1 MLKHYDLDICTISIY
16 ENYVI
21 NQIKE
26 GIHLETDQVE
36 SLEKL
41 INKHINHRPFVYI
54 SYRKN
59 SYSFD
64 PLVHTSINKI
74 KNLKTFIIIT
84 DDKAK
89 INIVEF
95 EKRFSKK
102 KLLVVESLEEAI
114 SCVDDF
120 FNKTEST

>member
-1 MLKHYDLDICTISIY
+1 MLKHYDLDICSMSIY

-26 GIHLETDQVE
+26 GVHLETDQVE

-41 INKHINHRPFVYI
+41 INKHINYRPFVYI

-64 PLVHTSINKI
+64 PLVHISINKI
-74 KNLKTFIIIT
+74 ENLKIFIIIT
-84 DDKAK
+84 DDKTK
-89 INIVEF
+89 LDIVEF

-102 KLLVVESLEEAI
+102 KLIVVESLEEAI
-114 SCVDDF
+114 TWIDTS
-120 FNKTEST
+120 FNKTKLA

>member
-1 MLKHYDLDICTISIY
+1 MLKHYDLDICSMSIY

-26 GIHLETDQVE
+26 GIHLETDHVE

-41 INKHINHRPFVYI
+41 INKHLNYQPFVYI
-54 SYRKN
+54 SYRTN

-64 PLVHTSINKI
+64 PLVHVHINKI

-84 DDKAK
+84 DDKTK
-89 INIVEF
+89 LDIVAF

-102 KLLVVESLEEAI
+102 KLIVTESLEDAI
-114 SCVDDF
+114 AWVEKF
-120 FNKTEST
+120 FNSTQIA

>member
-1 MLKHYDLDICTISIY
+1 MLKQYDLDICTMSIY

-26 GIHLETDQVE
+26 GVHLEIDHVE

-41 INKHINHRPFVYI
+41 INKHINYQPFVYI
-54 SYRKN
+54 SFRKN

-64 PLVHTSINKI
+64 PLVHHSINNI

-89 INIVEF
+89 LNIVEF
-95 EKRFSKK
+95 EKRFSEKN
-102 KLLVVESLEEAI
+102 LLVVESLDEAI
-114 SCVDDF
+114 SCVNEI
-120 FNKTEST
+120 FNKVKSA